1 MKKTVLVV
9 EDEKTIVDIL
19 DFHLRRTGYETLTA
33 ADGETGLRLALEK
46 KPDLILLDV
55 MLPKM
60 DGFTVCKAIRR
71 ENRAVPILMLT
82 AREEENDKV
91 MGLELGA
98 DDYITKPFAVK
109 ELLARVAANIRRVSV
124 TREAAEAAEAD
135 ILESGR
141 LKLHTGRME
150 VSVDGHSIDLSQ
162 REYDLL
168 LFLMRN
174 AGGIASREELMHKVW
189 NYEYM
194 GDLRVVDVAIR
205 RLREKIEPNP
215 AEPVYILTKRGAGYL
230 FARDGRA

>member
-1 MKKTVLVV
+1 VGLKKTVLIV
-9 EDEKTIVDIL
+9 EDEKSIVDIL
-19 DFHLRRTGYETLTA
+19 DFHLQRTGYAVLTA
-33 ADGETGLRLALEK
+33 MDGESGLRAALEK

-60 DGFTVCKAIRR
+60 DGFSVCKAVRR
-71 ENRAVPILMLT
+71 ENPSVPILMLT

-91 MGLELGA
+91 MGLDLGA

-109 ELLARVAANIRRVSV
+109 ELLARVGANIRRTSV
-124 TREAAEAAEAD
+124 ASAETVEAD
-135 ILESGR
+135 VLECGP

-150 VSVDGHSIDLSQ
+150 VSVDGKLLELSQ

-168 LFLMRN
+168 LFLMRSTG
-174 AGGIASREELMHKVW
+174 AVSSREELMHKVW
-189 NYEYM
+189 NYEHM

-230 FARDGRA
+230 FAGKNNG